1 MKMANITP
9 IFKKKDKLNKDN
21 YRSVNLLPIISK
33 IMERALYDQ
42 VYEFISCKLHSYL
55 SGFRKGYSCQDVLL
69 RMTEDIRKSLDRGFT
84 LGIIAIDLSKAFDCM
99 PHGLLLAKLS
109 AYGFDMDSCHLMQSY
124 LMNRLQRVK
133 IGETFSDW
141 VNNIKGVP
149 QGSILGPLLFNI
161 FINDFLYV
169 KLNSKTYNYAD
180 DNTLISKE
188 IDIVT
193 LKDMLRN
200 DCITAME
207 WFKHNNMKANAS
219 KFQLMYVSRNNDLI
233 EGSIMI
239 EDAQI
244 EPSSSISI
252 LGIELD
258 QHLKFISHVDE
269 ICHQTGKQINAL
281 KRIKHHLEK
290 DSKMT
295 VYNSYINCNFN
306 YCSVIWMF
314 ANKSTLNKL
323 ERTNKRALRFVTNK
337 GHLSY
342 EEICKEEKQ
351 LSVYKRCIRN
361 MAIQMYKINK
371 GTAPDYI
378 SELFSTQ
385 NSGYAMRD
393 NQRMVLPEYNTVT
406 FGKNSFRYLGAKVW
420 NSIPVT
426 IKHSVSLSTYKSALH
441 EWLLTRDE
449 NSLC

>member
-1 MKMANITP
+1 M
-9 IFKKKDKLNKDN
+9 
-21 YRSVNLLPIISK
+21 
-33 IMERALYDQ
+33 
-42 VYEFISCKLHSYL
+42 
-55 SGFRKGYSCQDVLL
+55 
-69 RMTEDIRKSLDRGFT
+69 
-84 LGIIAIDLSKAFDCM
+84 
-99 PHGLLLAKLS
+99 
-109 AYGFDMDSCHLMQSY
+109 
-124 LMNRLQRVK
+124 
-133 IGETFSDW
+133 
-141 VNNIKGVP
+141 
-149 QGSILGPLLFNI
+149 
-161 FINDFLYV
+161 

-180 DNTLISKE
+180 DNTLISKD

>member
-1 MKMANITP
+1 
-9 IFKKKDKLNKDN
+9 
-21 YRSVNLLPIISK
+21 
-33 IMERALYDQ
+33 
-42 VYEFISCKLHSYL
+42 
-55 SGFRKGYSCQDVLL
+55 
-69 RMTEDIRKSLDRGFT
+69 
-84 LGIIAIDLSKAFDCM
+84 
-99 PHGLLLAKLS
+99 
-109 AYGFDMDSCHLMQSY
+109 
-124 LMNRLQRVK
+124 
-133 IGETFSDW
+133 
-141 VNNIKGVP
+141 
-149 QGSILGPLLFNI
+149 
-161 FINDFLYV
+161 
-169 KLNSKTYNYAD
+169 
-180 DNTLISKE
+180 
-188 IDIVT
+188 
-193 LKDMLRN
+193 
-200 DCITAME
+200 
-207 WFKHNNMKANAS
+207 
-219 KFQLMYVSRNNDLI
+219 
-233 EGSIMI
+233 
-239 EDAQI
+239 
-244 EPSSSISI
+244 
-252 LGIELD
+252 
-258 QHLKFISHVDE
+258 
-269 ICHQTGKQINAL
+269 
-281 KRIKHHLEK
+281 
-290 DSKMT
+290 
-295 VYNSYINCNFN
+295 
-306 YCSVIWMF
+306 MF